1 MTRTKRLAWSAFIVT
16 AVVATSAAASTLTDN
31 WYLGLPLA
39 PGVVLWKTIFLS
51 DSPYDKAWW
60 CTPSIVIF
68 TALVYTAVIMLI
80 WGLWTRLN
88 AKAS

>member
-1 MTRTKRLAWSAFIVT
+1 
-16 AVVATSAAASTLTDN
+16 
-31 WYLGLPLA
+31 
-39 PGVVLWKTIFLS
+39 
-51 DSPYDKAWW
+51 
-60 CTPSIVIF
+60 VIF